1 MGVSSRSP
9 VPGASQYG
17 LAVSS
22 SVVTLTVPAT
32 ARTAEIFVRGASIVF
47 TRDGTNP
54 TATAGFQADVADI
67 IVLNARKEIQA
78 LEMIR
83 KSTDATV
90 DVEYF
95 TDVSG

>member
-1 MGVSSRSP
+1 MGATSRSP

-22 SVVTLTVPAT
+22 SVVKLTVPAT
-32 ARTAEIFVRGASIVF
+32 GRTAEIYVRGASIVF
-47 TRDGTNP
+47 TRDGTDP
-54 TATAGFQADVADI
+54 TATAGFQADVGDI
-67 IVLNARKEIQA
+67 IVLNARKEVQA

-83 KSTDATV
+83 QSTDATV

-95 TDVSG
+95 TDLST